1 MNKRLRARR
10 LYLVNTVK
18 TAAFVGWLL
27 FLLIIVLRVENM
39 LLSSLL
45 AFVISYLL
53 GPIVNSLE
61 RLGINR
67 VVAALFTFAIVG
79 VVLAIGIVAV
89 LPLVVEQLG
98 GLKQELPKYVK
109 GVTKIMSDIQNNAE
123 ALLGSVIEIDVS
135 RQVESSLRPWT
146 KAIFEDLP
154 AFITKSVTTL
164 LLAPF
169 LAFFMIKDGKVMTR
183 NLLSLV
189 PNSIFEPT
197 VNLYHQINDQ
207 MGHFVRA
214 RLLEA
219 LIVGLVTWVGLFFI
233 EFPFAAVLALFAA
246 LTNLIPYVG
255 PIIGAV
261 PALAIA
267 LINGETNFGIFLVA
281 SVYLTAQL
289 IDAAFILPVV
299 VAKIVD
305 LHPITVMVSIMAGAQ
320 LLGVVGMLISIP
332 VASIIKVTI
341 STVYRH
347 LTDYREV

>member
-1 MNKRLRARR
+1 
-10 LYLVNTVK
+10 
-18 TAAFVGWLL
+18 
-27 FLLIIVLRVENM
+27 
-39 LLSSLL
+39 
-45 AFVISYLL
+45 
-53 GPIVNSLE
+53 
-61 RLGINR
+61 
-67 VVAALFTFAIVG
+67 
-79 VVLAIGIVAV
+79 
-89 LPLVVEQLG
+89 
-98 GLKQELPKYVK
+98 
-109 GVTKIMSDIQNNAE
+109 
-123 ALLGSVIEIDVS
+123 
-135 RQVESSLRPWT
+135 
-146 KAIFEDLP
+146 
-154 AFITKSVTTL
+154 
-164 LLAPF
+164 
-169 LAFFMIKDGKVMTR
+169 MIKDGKVMNR
-183 NLLSLV
+183 SLLSLV

-197 VNLYHQINDQ
+197 INLYHQINDQ

-219 LIVGLVTWVGLFFI
+219 LIVGVVTWVGLFFI
-233 EFPFAAVLALFAA
+233 EFPFATILALFAA

-267 LINGETNFGIFLVA
+267 LINGETNFGLFLVA

-320 LLGVVGMLISIP
+320 VLGVVGMLISIP